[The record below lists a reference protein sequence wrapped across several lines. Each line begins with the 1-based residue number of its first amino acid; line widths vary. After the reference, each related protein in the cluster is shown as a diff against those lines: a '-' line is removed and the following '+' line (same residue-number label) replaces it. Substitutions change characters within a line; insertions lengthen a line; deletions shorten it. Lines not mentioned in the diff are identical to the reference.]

1 MPTEIQYPTVVVLD
15 AQTGE
20 ETERRMT
27 PAEVALLPAY
37 AEKLPDEET
46 SA

>member
-1 MPTEIQYPTVVVLD
+1 MPTEIDYPTVVIVD

-20 ETERRMT
+20 EIERRMT
-27 PAEVALLPAY
+27 PAEVAQLPAY